1 VQIKSFT
8 AKGGAKNVQLNW
20 QTGAEIDTAAF
31 RLWRRDGAQ
40 GDFAPNQT
48 LIPAKG
54 SSSRGAKYSYKDT
67 QVVKGHTYYYQLEDI
82 ARTGGDTFHVP
93 VSATVGPVKK
103 SLQVK
108 TAPEHGSL
116 QESGVVTEE
125 APAPAVPAT
134 PEKARSWFLW

>member
-1 VQIKSFT
+1 VQLKSFT
-8 AKGGAKNVQLNW
+8 ATGGKKYVQLNW

-67 QVVKGHTYYYQLEDI
+67 QVVIGQTYYYQLEDI
-82 ARTGGDTFHVP
+82 ARTGADGFHGP

-103 SLQVK
+103 SLKVK
-108 TAPEHGSL
+108 TAPKHGSS
-116 QESGVVTEE
+116 QESGLVSEE
-125 APAPAVPAT
+125 APAPAAP
-134 PEKARSWFLW
+134 